1 MLRRVA
7 SHLSGLA
14 SSSLGSI
21 SGKIA
26 GKLTGGFGGGIAAAK
41 AQAAN
46 LLNKSPLE
54 VKDVSSTGVL
64 TENPFNYGTA
74 VYPTGTGLIGEGHY
88 MMFYIVENDVQKFKN
103 ASKISASFSLADEA
117 NKVLNIGD
125 VDLSVGQINKQT
137 IFNKI
142 KSGGTIDKTILR
154 GQKSGLASKYTT
166 HSRVTDSIILYQPHD
181 SKISYKTNYEN
192 AETQLAGF
200 LGQTSKDLLDGKF
213 LDTLKALGGAG
224 GEYVKNALLGT
235 LEIIP
240 GVGDASAAVDKARGK
255 AVNPQLEFAFKS
267 VPFRQFSYP
276 FVFAPRNRKEMETVH
291 NIIAKFKFAMMPDIP
306 KNSPL
311 FISPSEFE
319 IRYMYKDT
327 ENLYMPKVSRC
338 VLTDMELDYAPEGK
352 FTTFRGD
359 EKGASPTVINMTLS
373 FTELEVMTKARI
385 ADGY

>member
-26 GKLTGGFGGGIAAAK
+26 GLTGGFGGGIAAAK

-103 ASKISASFSLADEA
+103 AYNISASYSLAD
-117 NKVLNIGD
+117 
-125 VDLSVGQINKQT
+125 VDFSVGQTNKQTT

-181 SKISYKTNYEN
+181 SKVSYKTNYEN

-200 LGQTSKDLLDGKF
+200 LGQSSRELLDGNF
-213 LDTLKALGGAG
+213 LDFLKAIGGAG

-338 VLTDMELDYAPEGK
+338 VLTDMDLDYAPEGK

>member
-26 GKLTGGFGGGIAAAK
+26 GLTGGFGGGIAAAK

-103 ASKISASFSLADEA
+103 AYNISASYSLAD
-117 NKVLNIGD
+117 
-125 VDLSVGQINKQT
+125 VDFSVGQTNKQTT

-181 SKISYKTNYEN
+181 SKVSYKTNYEN

-200 LGQTSKDLLDGKF
+200 LGQSSRELLDGNF
-213 LDTLKALGGAG
+213 LDFLKAIGGAG
-224 GEYVKNALLGT
+224 GEYVKNALLAG
-235 LEIIP
+235 LEVIP

-338 VLTDMELDYAPEGK
+338 VLTDMDLDYAPEGK